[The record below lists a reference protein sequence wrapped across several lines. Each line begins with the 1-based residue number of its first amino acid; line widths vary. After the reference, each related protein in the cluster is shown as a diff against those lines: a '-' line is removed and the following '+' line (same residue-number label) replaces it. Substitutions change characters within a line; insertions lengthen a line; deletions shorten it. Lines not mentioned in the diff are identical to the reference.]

1 MKFASFAAA
10 AAIAITAGAAQAQDF
25 DVEAGEKI
33 FQRCMA
39 CHVVGENARNRVG
52 PVLNGVV
59 GREWGA
65 VEDFKRYSKGRE
77 GTMMQ
82 IIEDSETHPVWD
94 YATLDAYLT
103 NPKDI
108 ISRGAMAFAGLR
120 KEEDRVNVIAYL
132 AQFDADGAIID
143 PAPVLAA
150 AKGDGDAAEAP
161 AEDAEA
167 IEEPAE
173 GEDTSS

>member
-1 MKFASFAAA
+1 MKFAIFAAA
-10 AAIAITAGAAQAQDF
+10 AAIAASAGAAQAQDF
-25 DVEAGEKI
+25 DVEAGENI
-33 FQRCMA
+33 FKRCMA

-65 VEDFKRYSKGRE
+65 VEDFPRYSKGRE
-77 GTMMQ
+77 GTLLAMV
-82 IIEDSETHPVWD
+82 EDAETPPVWD
-94 YATLDAYLT
+94 YDTLDAYLT
-103 NPKDI
+103 NPKDVI
-108 ISRGAMAFAGLR
+108 PKGAMAFAGLR

-132 AQFDADGAIID
+132 AQFAEDGTIVD

-150 AKGDGDAAEAP
+150 AKGEGE
-161 AEDAEA
+161 EMM
-167 IEEPAE
+167 EEPAE